1 MNLTPAEKAK
11 ELVDKMYWVTD
22 YQAMQSSLTAVEE
35 IINELKECGE
45 VWMKSRIK
53 YWEEVKKELTRLE

>member
-1 MNLTPAEKAK
+1 MTPTEKAK
-11 ELVDKMYWVTD
+11 ELVDKFFWTTN
-22 YQAMQSSLTAVEE
+22 YQAIQSSLTAVEE

-53 YWEEVKKELTRLE
+53 YWQEVEEELQKL

>member
-1 MNLTPAEKAK
+1 MDVKQKAK
-11 ELVDKMYWVTD
+11 ELVDKMFWVTD
-22 YQAMQSSLTAVEE
+22 YQAIQSSLTAVEE

-53 YWEEVKKELTRLE
+53 YWEEVEKELRRLE

>member
-1 MNLTPAEKAK
+1 MNSAKQKAK
-11 ELVDKMYWVTD
+11 ELVDKMFWVTD
-22 YQAMQSSLTAVEE
+22 YQAIQSSLTAVEE